1 METVAIAGVGLIGGS
16 FALAIQKAG
25 FRGRILGVSSPSTIE
40 AAISAGVI
48 HAGATLQEAA
58 EQADLLYLAQ
68 PIRTILK
75 TITSIADIVR
85 PGCLVTD
92 AGSTKG
98 EIVSH
103 AVQKL
108 TRCQFLGGHP
118 MAGKTSRGVLS
129 ADADLFDGRPY
140 VLTPNNDSDLQLPA
154 AQELLSWVR
163 KIGAV
168 PVVLSPAQHDRTV
181 ALTSHLPQ
189 LASSA
194 LAATLAGRLDDEQLR
209 VSGPGLADTTRL
221 AQSSFEIW
229 EDILMT
235 NSAAID
241 EALSDY
247 IDKLQIFR
255 QNLTNPYLGKEFE
268 VAAEVARKF
277 RR

>member
-1 METVAIAGVGLIGGS
+1 V
-16 FALAIQKAG
+16 
-25 FRGRILGVSSPSTIE
+25 
-40 AAISAGVI
+40 
-48 HAGATLQEAA
+48 QEAA

-118 MAGKTSRGVLS
+118 LAGKTSRGVLS

-140 VLTPNNDSDLQLPA
+140 VLTPNNDSDLQHPA
-154 AQELLSWVR
+154 ALELVSWVR
-163 KIGAV
+163 KIGAH
-168 PVVLSPAQHDRTV
+168 PLVLSPEQHDRTV

-194 LAATLAGRLDDEQLR
+194 LAATLAGRLNDEQLR

-241 EALSDY
+241 EALGVY

>member
-40 AAISAGVI
+40 AAIGAGVI

-75 TITSIADIVR
+75 TITSIADIVQ

-118 MAGKTSRGVLS
+118 LAGKTSRGVLS

-140 VLTPNNDSDLQLPA
+140 VLTPNNDSDLQHPA
-154 AQELLSWVR
+154 ALELVSWVR
-163 KIGAV
+163 KIGAH
-168 PVVLSPAQHDRTV
+168 PLVLSPEQHDRTV

-194 LAATLAGRLDDEQLR
+194 LAATLAGRLNDEQLR

-241 EALSDY
+241 EALSVY